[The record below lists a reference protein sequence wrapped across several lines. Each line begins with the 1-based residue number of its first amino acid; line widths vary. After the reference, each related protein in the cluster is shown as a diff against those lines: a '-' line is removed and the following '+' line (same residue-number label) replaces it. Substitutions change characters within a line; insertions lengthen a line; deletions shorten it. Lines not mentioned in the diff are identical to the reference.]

1 MNVEVVQRRLW
12 EQSKQHRSLRESS
25 TPLFPVNPYEGRV
38 RGLMDLMHQPQW
50 IAAACDRVLVRSRG
64 KAAGVD
70 RVTVSEF
77 QQNRRA
83 SLEALRLELKRGTFQ
98 PQPLRRVVIPKAN
111 GKQRSLG
118 IPCLRDKI
126 VQEAIR
132 MALQPIYEVEFHD
145 DSYGFRPNRSTHHA
159 VLRCQQMMQKRF
171 TWVIEG
177 DVKACFDEIS
187 HKAILGCLREKVMD
201 NRFLALITRLLKAGV
216 SIDGIVHPTEKGV
229 PQGGVVSPLLSN
241 VVLNKLDWFLHRQ
254 GRHGLESGYAWK
266 GGRPNVRFI
275 HYADDWCVFV
285 TRASKQYAGRLRD
298 EIRDLLTRQCGVELS
313 LEKTRITHVRDGF
326 TFLGF
331 RLQLGVGHTG
341 KYVPKV
347 RVPRSA
353 LTSGIR
359 RLNEAMRW
367 QPTQQSGAARLVR
380 GSAVVTGW
388 ANYYRIA
395 HDFNR
400 AANTLDFHAYW
411 IGVKALCRRYD
422 ISAAQCIRKYG
433 RGDNLNVGG
442 SYTLK
447 RAQDIQMS
455 WKQDSPKPY
464 TPGTG
469 CYLDDVDWE
478 AEIRQYEN
486 RQRPG
491 RMDFKAM
498 TLFRDGHRCR
508 QCGSRV
514 TIETSETDHI
524 QPVHCFASFAQANHL
539 FNLQTLCLRCHKLK
553 HGAKSS
559 RPSGKPDAGK
569 ACTSGLGL
577 GSG

>member
-83 SLEALRLELKRGTFQ
+83 NLEALRLELKRGTYQ
-98 PQPLRRVVIPKAN
+98 PQPLRRVTIPKAN

-132 MALQPIYEVEFHD
+132 MALEPIYEAEFHD
-145 DSYGFRPNRSTHHA
+145 DSYGFRPNRSTRHA

-216 SIDGIVHPTEKGV
+216 SIDGVVHPTEKGV

-241 VVLNKLDWFLHRQ
+241 VVLNKLDWFLHQQ

-266 GGRPNVRFI
+266 AGRPNVRFI
-275 HYADDWCVFV
+275 RYADDWCVFI
-285 TRASKQYAGRLRD
+285 TRASKQYAERLRD
-298 EIRDLLTRQCGVELS
+298 QIGKLLSQQCGVQLS

-326 TFLGF
+326 DFLGF
-331 RLQLGVGHTG
+331 HLRLGIGCNG

-353 LTSGIR
+353 ITRGIR
-359 RLNEAMRW
+359 GLNEAMRW

-395 HDFNR
+395 HDFSR

-411 IGVKALCRRYD
+411 IGVRALCRRYD
-422 ISAAQCIRKYG
+422 ISTAQCIRRYG
-433 RGDNLNVGG
+433 QGGNLNIGG
-442 SYTLK
+442 SYMLR
-447 RAQDIQMS
+447 RAQDVLAS
-455 WKQDSPKPY
+455 WKQESPKPY
-464 TPGTG
+464 NPGTG

-478 AEIRQYEN
+478 AEVRQYEN

-491 RMDFKAM
+491 RMDFKALA
-498 TLFRDGHRCR
+498 LFRDGHRCR

-514 TIETSETDHI
+514 TPDTSETDHI
-524 QPVHCFASFAQANHL
+524 KPVNCFASYAQATDL
-539 FNLQTLCLRCHKLK
+539 LNLQTLCLRCHKLK

-559 RPSGKPDAGK
+559 RHSGKPDAGK

-577 GSG
+577 GPG

>member
-1 MNVEVVQRRLW
+1 
-12 EQSKQHRSLRESS
+12 
-25 TPLFPVNPYEGRV
+25 
-38 RGLMDLMHQPQW
+38 
-50 IAAACDRVLVRSRG
+50 
-64 KAAGVD
+64 
-70 RVTVSEF
+70 
-77 QQNRRA
+77 
-83 SLEALRLELKRGTFQ
+83 
-98 PQPLRRVVIPKAN
+98 
-111 GKQRSLG
+111 
-118 IPCLRDKI
+118 
-126 VQEAIR
+126 
-132 MALQPIYEVEFHD
+132 
-145 DSYGFRPNRSTHHA
+145 
-159 VLRCQQMMQKRF
+159 MMQKRF

-201 NRFLALITRLLKAGV
+201 NKFLALITRLLKSGV
-216 SIDGIVHPTEKGV
+216 SIDGVVQQTVKGV

-266 GGRPNVRFI
+266 AGRPNVRFI
-275 HYADDWCVFV
+275 RYADDWCVFI
-285 TRASKQYAGRLRD
+285 TRASKQYAERLRD
-298 EIRDLLTRQCGVELS
+298 QIQDLLAQQCGVELS

-326 TFLGF
+326 NFLGF
-331 RLQLGVGHTG
+331 RLQVGIGQTG

-347 RVPRSA
+347 RVPRNA
-353 LTSGIR
+353 LTNGIR

-411 IGVKALCRRYD
+411 IGVKALCRRYN

-433 RGDNLNVGG
+433 RGDNLNIG
-442 SYTLK
+442 SSYMLK
-447 RAQDIQMS
+447 RAQDTPMS

-464 TPGTG
+464 NPGTG

-478 AEIRQYEN
+478 ADIRQYEN

-491 RMDFKAM
+491 RMDFKAW

-524 QPVHCFASFAQANHL
+524 KPVNCFANYAQANHL
-539 FNLQTLCLRCHKLK
+539 FNLQTLCLRCHKEK

-559 RPSGKPDAGK
+559 RHSGKPDAGK

-577 GSG
+577 GPG

>member
-50 IAAACDRVLVRSRG
+50 IAAACDRVLARSRG

-83 SLEALRLELKRGTFQ
+83 NLEALRLELKRGTFQ
-98 PQPLRRVVIPKAN
+98 PQPLRRVMIPKAN

-132 MALQPIYEVEFHD
+132 MALEPIYEVEFHD

-216 SIDGIVHPTEKGV
+216 SIDGVVHPTEKGV

-266 GGRPNVRFI
+266 AGRPNVRFI
-275 HYADDWCVFV
+275 RYADDWCVFI

-298 EIRDLLTRQCGVELS
+298 EIRDLLTQQCGVELS

-326 TFLGF
+326 NFLGF
-331 RLQLGVGHTG
+331 HLQLGVGRTG

-347 RVPRSA
+347 RVPRNA
-353 LTSGIR
+353 LTRGIR

-411 IGVKALCRRYD
+411 IGVKALCRRYN
-422 ISAAQCIRKYG
+422 ISTAQCIRKYG
-433 RGDNLNVGG
+433 RGENLNVGG

-464 TPGTG
+464 NPGIA
-469 CYLDDVDWE
+469 CYLDDLDWE

-498 TLFRDGHRCR
+498 TLFRDGYRCR

-514 TIETSETDHI
+514 TIETSEADHI
-524 QPVHCFASFAQANHL
+524 KPVNCFASFAQANHL
-539 FNLQTLCLRCHKLK
+539 FNLQTLCLQCHKLK

-559 RPSGKPDAGK
+559 RHSGKPDAGK

-577 GSG
+577 GPG